1 MCKNKIYPE
10 FDRYEYKHKY
20 VYFKTPRVHRSKIAW
35 MLPEEFLKIE
45 DNEYPTHTSFT
56 RYREIAGKLLLS
68 GKTEEER
75 KKKAVRVPEVSLGGK
90 EFIHNDVHSILVFY
104 LNCEDHKIPVWIV
117 ESNSETDEFD
127 YNKPDDV
134 EEEEED
140 NDIIFKIPTG
150 K

>member
-10 FDRYEYKHKY
+10 FDRYKYKHEY
-20 VYFKTPRVHRSKIAW
+20 VYFKTPKVHSSKIAW

-45 DNEYPTHTSFT
+45 GNEYPTHTSNT
-56 RYREIAGKLLLS
+56 KYLEIAGKLLLS

-75 KKKAVRVPEVSLGGK
+75 KKNAVRVPEVSLGREG
-90 EFIHNDVHSILVFY
+90 FIHSDVHSILVFY

-117 ESNSETDEFD
+117 ESNLETDKFD

-134 EEEEED
+134 EEEED
-140 NDIIFKIPTG
+140 GNDIIFKIPTG